1 MKKSDNYIILDSLL
15 RSWKQVTYNLL
26 AKKIKWKLSKKINDL
41 QKLGVRFSR
50 EFTPTWW
57 KMLKLVSIPLN
68 IKLNQR
74 TWKVVNTTI
83 TKRIRNIKN
92 DNIEEVIFKEISIF
106 QKIKFY
112 ILNLFKKWK

>member
-1 MKKSDNYIILDSLL
+1 
-15 RSWKQVTYNLL
+15 
-26 AKKIKWKLSKKINDL
+26 
-41 QKLGVRFSR
+41 
-50 EFTPTWW
+50 
-57 KMLKLVSIPLN
+57 MLKLVSIPLN